1 MSPIKSISPI
11 RHMHHL
17 SFTPTPII
25 VTPNRLADYKLGGV
39 KFKRDDLF
47 LKAGGGSK
55 ARMLQYILADVSE
68 YDVLVTAGGPC
79 SNFNR
84 ACALQCAELGIPM
97 HLVTYTDHP
106 HEFATSNNF
115 FICKLADVRMTRCE
129 KTMVAQTIQDVVES
143 YRREGLKVKSVY
155 GGGRSVEGIYA
166 YYDAVKELM
175 SQIPQ
180 GETLDKVFVACG
192 TGTTVAGILA
202 GFQEFSPSTEIHAIS
217 VARQESAEM
226 PVIEENLKML
236 GSYLDKNFDTRNLR
250 FHDEFI
256 LGEYG
261 ATNDDLTEF
270 IHRFISATGILVDPI
285 YSGKALWGMGK
296 VLESAPMSN
305 MLFWHTGAIYTL
317 MSNRMKFAL

>member
-1 MSPIKSISPI
+1 M
-11 RHMHHL
+11 RHL
-17 SFTPTPII
+17 SFTPTPITI
-25 VTPNRLADYKLGGV
+25 TSNRLSNYEWGGV
-39 KFKRDDLF
+39 KIKRDDLF
-47 LKAGGGSK
+47 YKAGGGSK
-55 ARMLQYILADVSE
+55 ARMVQYILADVSD

-84 ACALQCAELGIPM
+84 ACALQCAESRIPM

-106 HEFATSNNF
+106 EEFATSDNL

-129 KTMVAQTIQDVVES
+129 KTKVAQTIQEVVES

-166 YYDAVKELM
+166 YYDAVKELL
-175 SQIPQ
+175 SQLPAREAI
-180 GETLDKVFVACG
+180 DKLFVACG
-192 TGTTVAGILA
+192 TGTTVSGILA
-202 GFQEFSPSTEIHAIS
+202 GFQTLSPSTEIHAIS

-226 PVIEENLKML
+226 PVIKENLKML

-261 ATNDDLTEF
+261 ATNEDLTQF
-270 IHRFISATGILVDPI
+270 IHRFISATGILIDPI
-285 YSGKALWGMGK
+285 YSGKALWGMSK
-296 VLESAPMSN
+296 VLESASESN

-317 MSNRMKFAL
+317 LSNRTKFAL